1 MHRIPIAV
9 IGFIVIISAGNA
21 VAQTSRTVTPRPA
34 TTAPTG
40 GSRTLLPG
48 TPTGVFAILH
58 GTALTSTNSPV
69 PNSPVRLRDT
79 RRGRIVAQLVTDK
92 AGAFVFESIDPGSY
106 VVELIGRDGYVL
118 AASEMVSLG
127 PGETLNLIVK
137 LPGLKPE
144 AAGMLGT
151 RSAAAA
157 SLLAAAAATG
167 VLARTTTGQPISP
180 R

>member
-9 IGFIVIISAGNA
+9 IGFIAIISAGDA
-21 VAQTSRTVTPRPA
+21 VAQTSRTATPRPA
-34 TTAPTG
+34 NTAPTS
-40 GSRTLLPG
+40 SRTLLPG

-106 VVELIGRDGYVL
+106 VVELVGRDGYVL

-127 PGETLNLIVK
+127 PGETLNVIVK

-157 SLLAAAAATG
+157 SVLAAAAATG

>member
-9 IGFIVIISAGNA
+9 IGFIAITTAGDA

-34 TTAPTG
+34 VAAPT

-48 TPTGVFAILH
+48 TPTDVFATIH

-69 PNSPVRLRDT
+69 ANSPVRLRDT
-79 RRGRIVAQLVTDK
+79 RRGRIVAELVTDK
-92 AGAFVFESIDPGSY
+92 AGTFVFGLIDPSSY
-106 VVELIGRDGYVL
+106 VVELVGRDGWVL

-127 PGETLNLIVK
+127 PGESLNLIVK

-157 SLLAAAAATG
+157 SVLAAAAATG